1 MYCQPSP
8 IHRAER
14 SIAGT
19 CNAKYIYERG
29 EKWKSLERKTVK
41 QREKAENFYE
51 TKLMK
56 LIEEEFIANNT
67 GKVYEKVEYLIM
79 SVGTSYEPLVLDIQ
93 LLQPRR
99 ILFLY
104 TERTEC
110 ILEKIVKYCQL
121 DAMRYSKREVNE
133 TDPLDIYR
141 EIKAAY
147 LKWSRPDKMYI
158 DFTGGTK
165 SMSAA
170 AAMAGAVINVQLI
183 YIGTTHYL
191 TDFRKPEPGSETL
204 YYISNPVEIFGDLEI
219 EKAFA
224 LFDKFNYAGARK
236 KLEEL
241 KESVPTPDIR
251 QQLSFVYDLA
261 LAYEH
266 WDALEFPA
274 AYETMRSLT
283 RELERDSRLNRDFL
297 MMDFLPTLKKQET
310 ILKQL
315 NELSGILKEKRN
327 MDILK
332 EKDYIVPL
340 MFTMYINAEIRRKQ
354 EKYDMATLLLYRLL
368 EMIEQRR
375 LAIYNLYV
383 SQVNYADISY
393 NMERQPQLKGMSQD
407 EMFRLLKDTVITI
420 RKDLFPGRKVSTYLS
435 EQISLLDGFVLLL
448 ALNDEIS
455 EVKAGRPV
463 DKLKRIRSMVFLRN
477 NSIFAHGLGPVSES
491 DFMKFRTFVIDIF
504 KEFCEIEEIDFERY
518 SADIEWLNPIHS
530 QNYVRMEAAE
540 SWQ

>member
-1 MYCQPSP
+1 MNQEL
-8 IHRAER
+8 I
-14 SIAGT
+14 T
-19 CNAKYIYERG
+19 MT

-224 LFDKFNYAGARK
+224 LFDKFNYAGAKK

-354 EKYDMATLLLYRLL
+354 EKYDMATL
-368 EMIEQRR
+368 
-375 LAIYNLYV
+375 
-383 SQVNYADISY
+383 
-393 NMERQPQLKGMSQD
+393 
-407 EMFRLLKDTVITI
+407 
-420 RKDLFPGRKVSTYLS
+420 
-435 EQISLLDGFVLLL
+435 ISLIIWN
-448 ALNDEIS
+448 AS
-455 EVKAGRPV
+455 
-463 DKLKRIRSMVFLRN
+463 RSLR
-477 NSIFAHGLGPVSES
+477 A
-491 DFMKFRTFVIDIF
+491 
-504 KEFCEIEEIDFERY
+504 
-518 SADIEWLNPIHS
+518 
-530 QNYVRMEAAE
+530 
-540 SWQ
+540 

>member
-1 MYCQPSP
+1 MNQEL
-8 IHRAER
+8 I
-14 SIAGT
+14 T
-19 CNAKYIYERG
+19 MT
-29 EKWKSLERKTVK
+29 EKWKGLERKTVK

-51 TKLMK
+51 TKLMR
-56 LIEEEFIANNT
+56 LIEEEFIANNSS
-67 GKVYEKVEYLIM
+67 KVYEKVEYLIM

-104 TERTEC
+104 TKKTEY
-110 ILEKIVKYCQL
+110 ILNKIAKYCQL

-147 LKWSRPDKMYI
+147 LKWNRPDKLYI

-183 YIGTTHYL
+183 YIGATQYL
-191 TDFRKPEPGSETL
+191 TDFRKPDPGTEQL

-224 LFDKFNYAGARK
+224 LFDKYNYAGARK
-236 KLEEL
+236 KLQEL
-241 KESVPTPDIR
+241 KESVPAPDIR
-251 QQLSFVYDLA
+251 QQLSFVYNLA
-261 LAYEH
+261 LAYEQ
-266 WDALEFPA
+266 WDALEFPE
-274 AYETMRSLT
+274 AYETMCALT

-297 MMDFLPTLKKQET
+297 MMDFLPVLKRQEA

-375 LAIYNLYV
+375 LAVYNLYV
-383 SQVNYADISY
+383 SQMNYGDINY
-393 NMERQPQLKGMSQD
+393 NLDRQPELKGTGTD
-407 EMFRLLKDTVITI
+407 ERLRLLKETVCAV
-420 RKDLFPGRKVSTYLS
+420 KKELFHRNVSAYLPD
-435 EQISLLDGFVLLL
+435 QISLLDGFILLL
-448 ALNDEIS
+448 ALNDEIT
-455 EVKAGRPV
+455 EVKTGKPIN
-463 DKLKRIRSMVFLRN
+463 KLKRIRSMVYLRN
-477 NSIFAHGLGPVSES
+477 NSIFAHGLGPVPEE
-491 DFMKFRTFVIDIF
+491 DFMKFRAFVIDIF
-504 KEFCEIEEIDFERY
+504 KEFCVIEGIDFDSY
-518 SADIEWLNPIHS
+518 SRDVTWLNPIHS
-530 QNYVRMEAAE
+530 RNYVRMEAAE
-540 SWQ
+540 TWQ